1 MGTSTSNK
9 GPNGH
14 TPLVPS
20 WLESDNTNQ
29 SAGVVSQP
37 GLSLPIPQ
45 NADENRFRGPRTSFT
60 HYANSS
66 GRDVGSAKRG
76 ISNYI
81 SRSLGGSRNA
91 LQHLGSARGSTARL
105 HGVLNILSSGGGVQ
119 AVARILSLDN
129 LERLPAKLFFIRIAE
144 FICPDGGPND
154 EGLARSA
161 YFDVISEPELAG
173 KTTEELTKDDCESVL
188 KNMISR
194 VITQKIE
201 NDIARQIL
209 FLPGTVDEV
218 SQMEDTIRQMIRQD
232 VSDAMTEAH
241 ASNQEVTSEFAQET
255 TDKIYQSTFALLE
268 GLGD

>member
-1 MGTSTSNK
+1 MGTSTSNR

-20 WLESDNTNQ
+20 WLEGDNANQ
-29 SAGVVSQP
+29 PIGVESQP
-37 GLSLPIPQ
+37 SEPLPIPQ
-45 NADENRFRGPRTSFT
+45 NADENRFRSPRTSFT
-60 HYANSS
+60 YYANSS
-66 GRDVGSAKRG
+66 GRDVRSAKRG
-76 ISNYI
+76 ISNYV
-81 SRSLGGSRNA
+81 SHSLGGSRKA
-91 LQHLGSARGSTARL
+91 LQHLGSARTSTARL
-105 HGVLNILSSGGGVQ
+105 HGVLNILSSGGGVRE
-119 AVARILSLDN
+119 VARILSLDN

-154 EGLARSA
+154 EGMARSS
-161 YFDVISEPELAG
+161 YFEVISAPELSG
-173 KTTEELTKDDCESVL
+173 KMTEELTRDECESVL
-188 KNMISR
+188 KSFMSR
-194 VITQKIE
+194 VITEKIE

-241 ASNQEVTSEFAQET
+241 TTNQEITSDFAQET
-255 TDKIYQSTFALLE
+255 TDIIYQSTFALLE